1 MTIFVVQ
8 KHDIMSLEQVV
19 QNRISNMK
27 NSLKVLKSNPSLEQN
42 HGIMEDYLD
51 FLEGLLEESRETTD
65 QQVDVKL
72 TLSVPINMDII
83 LLQEKL
89 KSLVEL
95 SGEVT
100 VMSIEGKEEAK
111 IYSNE

>member
-8 KHDIMSLEQVV
+8 KHNIMSLEQVV

-27 NSLKVLKSNPSLEQN
+27 NSMKALKSNLSVEQN
-42 HGIMEDYLD
+42 YGIMEDYLG

>member
-27 NSLKVLKSNPSLEQN
+27 GSMKALKRNPSLEQN
-42 HGIMEDYLD
+42 YGIMEDYIG
-51 FLEGLLEESRETTD
+51 FLEGILEEGRETTD

-72 TLSVPINMDII
+72 TLSVPINMDIT

-95 SGEVT
+95 SGDIT
-100 VMSIEGKEEAK
+100 VMSIKVKEESK
-111 IYSNE
+111 IYSDE

>member
-1 MTIFVVQ
+1 
-8 KHDIMSLEQVV
+8 MSLEQVV

-27 NSLKVLKSNPSLEQN
+27 NSMKALKSNPSVEQN
-42 HGIMEDYLD
+42 YGIMEDYLG
-51 FLEGLLEESRETTD
+51 FLEGLLEESRETTE

-72 TLSVPINMDII
+72 TLSVPINMDIT

-100 VMSIEGKEEAK
+100 VMSIEGKEESK
-111 IYSNE
+111 IYGNE